1 MPLTGSLSFDASNV
15 VVASALLLLLA
26 GVPGLLCATAAAGQ
40 RLAAAFSV
48 LAALTGIPA
57 AIVAAFNPPSAWQLF
72 WGLPFGPARLV
83 LDPLSCLF
91 LLPVFLVAACGAL
104 YVVRYRPARSRYDR
118 FLTVLYALMPG
129 SMAFILLARDG
140 LFFLATWEGMALS
153 AAFLM
158 LADHDEPSVREAGIL
173 YLLATH
179 TGTLVLA
186 ALFGMLYYVTG
197 SFAFPATGAL
207 PAAGP
212 MATVI
217 FLCSL
222 AGFGA
227 KAGLM
232 PLHVWLPS
240 AHANA
245 PSHVSALMSG
255 VVLKMGMYGIFRTVS
270 LFDAI
275 PLWWGGLVLALGIV
289 SAVGGVAF
297 ALGQHDLKRLL
308 AYHSIENIGI
318 IALGLGIGMVGL
330 STGNSVI
337 ALMGLAGG
345 LLHVLN
351 HATFK
356 ALLFFGAGAVIH
368 ATGSREM
375 DRAGGLL
382 RVMPR
387 TAAFFMVGAA
397 AICGLPPLNG
407 FVSELLV
414 YLGLFRQAMGGS
426 DGAAVLAVVAV
437 PALALVGGL
446 AVACFVK
453 VFGVVFLGA
462 PRQPLQPD
470 AHEPAWQMLLPMG
483 LLALLCVL
491 IGLVPLALAPLLEVA
506 AGWHPLVQEMHG
518 TLATSAPLGWLSLMA
533 AILLGLLALLILVYR
548 CMLRRAPC
556 GTAETWGCG
565 YLAPTPRMQYTASSF
580 AASLVSLLS
589 PVLQPRGHRPDI
601 SGLAPRPSHFASH
614 VPEVVLDL
622 LVMPLLR
629 WCEEHSSVLR
639 RLQHGHLHLYMLYIF
654 VILFVLLLWAL

>member
-1 MPLTGSLSFDASNV
+1 MSLTGILSFDASNV

-26 GVPGLLCATAAAGQ
+26 GVPGLLCATAASGQ
-40 RLAAAFSV
+40 RLAAALSA

-57 AIVAAFNPPSAWQLF
+57 AIVAAFSPPGSWLLF

-91 LLPVFLVAACGAL
+91 LLPVFLIAACGAL

-140 LFFLATWEGMALS
+140 LFFLAAWEGMALS
-153 AAFLM
+153 AVFLI
-158 LADHDEPSVREAGIL
+158 LADHEEAAVREAGIL

-179 TGTLVLA
+179 TGTLLLV
-186 ALFGMLYYVTG
+186 ALFGILYVTTG

-207 PAAGP
+207 SAAAP
-212 MATVI
+212 MASLI
-217 FLCSL
+217 FLLSL

-270 LFDAI
+270 LFETI
-275 PLWWGGLVLALGIV
+275 PLWWGVLMLALGTV

-318 IALGLGIGMVGL
+318 IAMGLGIGMVGL
-330 STGNSVI
+330 SSGNSVI

-356 ALLFFGAGAVIH
+356 ALLFLGAGTVIH
-368 ATGSREM
+368 AVGSREM

-414 YLGLFRQAMGGS
+414 YLGLFRQAMGGE
-426 DGAAVLAVVAV
+426 VLQRCWRWWLFRPWPWWGGWLL
-437 PALALVGGL
+437 PALSRWWAW
-446 AVACFVK
+446 F
-453 VFGVVFLGA
+453 FWEFLGS
-462 PRQPLQPD
+462 RCSR
-470 AHEPAWQMLLPMG
+470 MPMN
-483 LLALLCVL
+483 LA
-491 IGLVPLALAPLLEVA
+491 G
-506 AGWHPLVQEMHG
+506 
-518 TLATSAPLGWLSLMA
+518 
-533 AILLGLLALLILVYR
+533 R
-548 CMLRRAPC
+548 CCCP
-556 GTAETWGCG
+556 WGCW
-565 YLAPTPRMQYTASSF
+565 RF
-580 AASLVSLLS
+580 CV
-589 PVLQPRGHRPDI
+589 
-601 SGLAPRPSHFASH
+601 
-614 VPEVVLDL
+614 
-622 LVMPLLR
+622 
-629 WCEEHSSVLR
+629 C
-639 RLQHGHLHLYMLYIF
+639 
-654 VILFVLLLWAL
+654 